1 MTLNDVWI
9 AAHAIETGSV
19 LATFD
24 AHFQKIA
31 GLRIWDV
38 LRA

>member
-1 MTLNDVWI
+1 VTLNDVWI

-24 AHFQKIA
+24 AHFEKIA
-31 GLRIWDV
+31 GLRLWNL
-38 LRA
+38 LRP